1 MSDNDDIQEVDE
13 ADDDVMD
20 ADQPGSTHNTPNKH
34 TTPLIKPI
42 TTASSS
48 ASAPPSTDGELP
60 WVEKYRP
67 RLLSDVVGNK
77 ETIERLKVIARDGNM
92 PNLIIAG
99 PPGCGQLTHTQP
111 STRSSLCRWEPLSAL
126 YEDSLTHYTGFGVLC
141 VAGKTTSILCLAR
154 EMLASSV
161 DAAVLELNASDSRGI
176 DVVRNKIKMF
186 AQKKV
191 TLPPGRHKL
200 VILDEADSMT
210 SGAQQALRRTMELYS
225 NSTRFAMACNTSN
238 KIIEPLQS
246 RCAILRF
253 TRLSEQDILSRLD
266 SVLRAEHIT
275 DYTDDGLEAL
285 IFTAQGDLRHALNN
299 LQSTHAGLGAITAD
313 NVFRIVDQPHPELI
327 RRVIT
332 HCNQSELRAAIT
344 EIEGLHR
351 LGYSAVDVV
360 TTLFRVVKAA
370 PGDELD
376 DRKKLEMIREIGF
389 AQVRC
394 AEGVGGLL
402 QLTGLLAK
410 LVKCCAAP
418 AT

>member
-1 MSDNDDIQEVDE
+1 M
-13 ADDDVMD
+13 
-20 ADQPGSTHNTPNKH
+20 
-34 TTPLIKPI
+34 
-42 TTASSS
+42 
-48 ASAPPSTDGELP
+48 
-60 WVEKYRP
+60 
-67 RLLSDVVGNK
+67 LSG
-77 ETIERLKVIARDGNM
+77 
-92 PNLIIAG
+92 
-99 PPGCGQLTHTQP
+99 
-111 STRSSLCRWEPLSAL
+111 
-126 YEDSLTHYTGFGVLC
+126 
-141 VAGKTTSILCLAR
+141 
-154 EMLASSV
+154 SV

-200 VILDEADSMT
+200 IILDEADSMT
-210 SGAQQALRRTMELYS
+210 SGAQQALRRTMELFS
-225 NSTRFAMACNTSN
+225 NTTRFALACNTSN
-238 KIIEPLQS
+238 KIIEPIQS
-246 RCAILRF
+246 RCAILRY
-253 TRLSEQDILSRLD
+253 TRLSEQDILSRLE

-299 LQSTHAGLGAITAD
+299 LQSTRAGLGAITAD

-332 HCNQSELRAAIT
+332 HCNKGELRQAIA
-344 EIEGLHR
+344 EVEGLWR

-360 TTLFRVVKAA
+360 TTLFRVVKSMSAE
-370 PGDELD
+370 ELD

-410 LVKCCAAP
+410 LVLCCASP
-418 AT
+418 AK